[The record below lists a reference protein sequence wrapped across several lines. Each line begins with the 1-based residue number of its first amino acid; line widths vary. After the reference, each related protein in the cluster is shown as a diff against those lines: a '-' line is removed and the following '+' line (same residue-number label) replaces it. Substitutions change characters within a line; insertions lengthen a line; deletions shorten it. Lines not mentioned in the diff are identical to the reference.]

1 MADLNEQARELA
13 EVLEQVNEDMRRF
26 GKLTD
31 ETSRALSAGSFRRAK
46 ELEQAGAK
54 TGDALGSLAKAGMD
68 AGRAMLEGKKGA
80 AAFNQSLD
88 GLAQAATMAGAALTF
103 LIPGGPLIKGV
114 IAGITAVTTATLKYA
129 QAANEMADK
138 LYKGYSDL
146 AKSGAVAS
154 DGLTGVFEDAKK
166 LGLSMNELGDFVNIV
181 GANSKDMAL
190 FGAGV
195 ADSRKR
201 LASMGKALEGNRE
214 SFIKMGYNMSDVTET
229 MVMYMKQQRVAGDLN
244 NRTAADLAAG
254 ARAYLLEQDALTKI
268 TGMAVKE
275 QEQAREQI
283 RSQERFAAKLEEL
296 RQQGRAK
303 EAKALEDTY
312 LVLYSQNKQA
322 AQGFADISTNN
333 VQTEAAQKSLM
344 GTQGE
349 SMRVAQQISAGQIEA
364 AEGAQRVA
372 KAHGETATRLGA
384 TMGQIGTYNTTMG
397 DLAGDLRLRGLAE
410 QDVQKVLAQVEA
422 DRKKQGAEGGKAA
435 DAMLDAQGR
444 LRNEQ
449 IKANEATERF
459 IAAGIVPAT
468 NAMTLL
474 AKTTTAGVDS
484 LNKLFG
490 IDPESKAKEAETQA
504 KIAENNKE
512 LAKLAPELKATRE
525 AYDKAMEGATLGQ
538 RMGIG
543 RTEEQ
548 KKALEAMRAAE
559 AKEFALKRSSASA
572 STAGGQTGGELTGME
587 GGGGSESAEPAG
599 ASAGGPTGAPS
610 EPDVAASG
618 PGRKPSIEDYITFTS
633 GTGSLEHFT
642 KLHPNV
648 AKSFLRMARD
658 YNQVTGGKKLQVN
671 SAYRSPEEQAA
682 VNPGTNPKAAPGMS
696 LHQHGRAIDIQSDQV
711 ESLKRLGI
719 LGHYGFK
726 TLQGDPPHI
735 YMRDGGVIP
744 ATPGGVDVKAGE
756 AGKDEAFVP
765 LPDGKAI
772 PVTIDLKNAGPIM
785 ADDIGRGVR
794 AKDDQEIRFAGV
806 STHGA
811 IDMGPLSTDRK
822 LTDMIMERLGLED
835 VRSKRMINLSGIA
848 TNYNIGGADFGS
860 AIAGGAAREDITA
873 RVASLVEEGIP
884 LQGALQQTLKE
895 FQAAMQELIKSQGGA
910 TEGEG
915 MMKLMYDLVELQR
928 QQNATSRQMLQVAA
942 N

>member
-88 GLAQAATMAGAALTF
+88 GLAQAATAAGAALTF

-201 LASMGKALEGNRE
+201 LASMGKELEGNRE

-384 TMGQIGTYNTTMG
+384 TMGQIGTYSTTMG

-410 QDVQKVLAQVEA
+410 QDVQKVLAQVEE

-435 DAMLDAQGR
+435 DAALDAQGR
-444 LRNEQ
+444 LRNQQ

-468 NAMTLL
+468 NAMEVL

-525 AYDKAMEGATLGQ
+525 AYDKAMEGASLGQ
-538 RMGIG
+538 KMGFG

-548 KKALEAMRAAE
+548 KRAAE
-559 AKEFALKRSSASA
+559 ALRAAQDKEFALKRSSASA
-572 STAGGQTGGELTGME
+572 SSAGGSTMGGELTGE
-587 GGGGSESAEPAG
+587 EAVGGGMPT
-599 ASAGGPTGAPS
+599 PTGPEVNAT
-610 EPDVAASG
+610 G
-618 PGRKPSIEDYITFTS
+618 PGKTPGIEDYITFTS

-658 YNQVTGGKKLQVN
+658 YNQITGGKKLQVN

-696 LHQHGRAIDIQSDQV
+696 LHQHGRAIDIQSAQV
-711 ESLKRLGI
+711 EELQRQGM

-726 TLQGDPPHI
+726 TLAGDPPHI

-744 ATPGGVDVKAGE
+744 ATPGGVAVTAAEG
-756 AGKDEAFVP
+756 GQNEAFVP
-765 LPDGKAI
+765 LPDGKSI
-772 PVTIDLKNAGPIM
+772 PVSIDLRNAAQTGPT
-785 ADDIGRGVR
+785 
-794 AKDDQEIRFAGV
+794 FAGYNEYK
-806 STHGA
+806 GYN
-811 IDMGPLSTDRK
+811 MGLMSTDLNALK
-822 LTDMIMERLGLED
+822 EIAGQLGAFDKATQTITDPETWKKILG
-835 VRSKRMINLSGIA
+835 SGML
-848 TNYNIGGADFGS
+848 TNYDLGSMTVGSKMGGAGIGVEIGDR
-860 AIAGGAAREDITA
+860 IREVMTT
-873 RVASLVEEGIP
+873 
-884 LQGALQQTLKE
+884 QGADMDQALKQVTGEFRDSMTQVIEKLQQQNPAQQGEMIELLR
-895 FQAAMQELIKSQGGA
+895 QIAAGTSNTADASRRLA
-910 TEGEG
+910 T
-915 MMKLMYDLVELQR
+915 
-928 QQNATSRQMLQVAA
+928 AA
-942 N
+942 IN